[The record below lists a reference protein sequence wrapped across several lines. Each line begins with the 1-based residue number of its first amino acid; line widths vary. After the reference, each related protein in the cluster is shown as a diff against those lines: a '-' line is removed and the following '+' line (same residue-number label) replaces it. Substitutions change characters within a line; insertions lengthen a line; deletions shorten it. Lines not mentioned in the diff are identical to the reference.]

1 MYSGTGKIWALDI
14 NKGRLR
20 ILMDAAKLHGLDD
33 MITDI
38 HADLRLYAV
47 SSHESSHKPRK
58 RTEDFLITLLQ
69 SKYFRNMTSD
79 HHGFMVNDLST
90 YMIRKFPRVD
100 IYCRRKPLL
109 NMTKYYWMLHA
120 LGWESFPRYLSS
132 SSTSPTFHP
141 SSFHLNQSESGATS
155 YCIIKLLF

>member
-47 SSHESSHKPRK
+47 SSHEIDTNPEKEQKIS
-58 RTEDFLITLLQ
+58 L
-69 SKYFRNMTSD
+69 
-79 HHGFMVNDLST
+79 
-90 YMIRKFPRVD
+90 
-100 IYCRRKPLL
+100 
-109 NMTKYYWMLHA
+109 
-120 LGWESFPRYLSS
+120 
-132 SSTSPTFHP
+132 
-141 SSFHLNQSESGATS
+141 
-155 YCIIKLLF
+155 

>member
-33 MITDI
+33 MIVDI

-58 RTEDFLITLLQ
+58 RTEDLLITLQ
-69 SKYFRNMTSD
+69 WKYFRNMTSD
-79 HHGFMVNDLST
+79 HHGFMFNDLST
-90 YMIRKFPRVD
+90 YMIRKFCPCGHILQKETTAKYDKV
-100 IYCRRKPLL
+100 LL
-109 NMTKYYWMLHA
+109 DAPCSGLGVLPKVPFFIKYI
-120 LGWESFPRYLSS
+120 SNI
-132 SSTSPTFHP
+132 
-141 SSFHLNQSESGATS
+141 SSFQFSFKPIWIWS
-155 YCIIKLLF
+155 YKLLHYKITFF